1 METISHELITVDDIL
16 GWNPCP
22 RYTRKRLER
31 LVGDGVT
38 LMEILRSHIET
49 KNKIWIATRPGV
61 LSSRTRERWLEIMCE
76 RAIRRVLGK
85 SGIPEWEIWAEQW
98 ISGTDRSAGAA
109 SNAASVANAA
119 YEAASAAGAA
129 SNAARSAASNAAR
142 SAARSAANAA
152 YNAAN
157 AANAADTAYATY
169 ATYGTYE
176 VAYSA
181 AYSVS
186 YSVSY
191 NAAYN
196 AANAATAA
204 YAAANASNAL
214 YPTYENAYAVSTAA
228 GAARDAEQ
236 RQQVRDLLS
245 IIKGELK

>member
-1 METISHELITVDDIL
+1 MKTISHELITVDDIL

-109 SNAASVANAA
+109 SNAA
-119 YEAASAAGAA
+119 
-129 SNAARSAASNAAR
+129 RSAA
-142 SAARSAANAA
+142 SAANAA
-152 YNAAN
+152 YNAAY
-157 AANAADTAYATY
+157 TAYATY
-169 ATYGTYE
+169 GIYE

-214 YPTYENAYAVSTAA
+214 YPTYENAYAVSTAYS
-228 GAARDAEQ
+228 AARDAEQ

>member
-1 METISHELITVDDIL
+1 MKTISHELITVDDIL

-85 SGIPEWEIWAEQW
+85 SGIPTWEIWSEQW
-98 ISGTDRSAGAA
+98 LTGKDRS
-109 SNAASVANAA
+109 
-119 YEAASAAGAA
+119 AGAA
-129 SNAARSAASNAAR
+129 SNAARSAAS
-142 SAARSAANAA
+142 AANAA
-152 YNAAN
+152 YNAAY
-157 AANAADTAYATY
+157 TAYATY
-169 ATYGTYE
+169 GIYE

-186 YSVSY
+186 YNAARNAASAANAAYNASY
-191 NAAYN
+191 NAARN

>member
-1 METISHELITVDDIL
+1 MKTISHELITVDDIL

-109 SNAASVANAA
+109 SNAA
-119 YEAASAAGAA
+119 
-129 SNAARSAASNAAR
+129 RSAA
-142 SAARSAANAA
+142 SAANAA
-152 YNAAN
+152 YNAAY
-157 AANAADTAYATY
+157 TAYATY
-169 ATYGTYE
+169 GIYE

-191 NAAYN
+191 NAAR
-196 AANAATAA
+196 AAYNAATAA

-245 IIKGELK
+245 IIKGEIK

>member
-1 METISHELITVDDIL
+1 MKTISHELITVDDIL

-109 SNAASVANAA
+109 SNAA
-119 YEAASAAGAA
+119 
-129 SNAARSAASNAAR
+129 RSAASV
-142 SAARSAANAA
+142 ANAA
-152 YNAAN
+152 YNAAY
-157 AANAADTAYATY
+157 DTYD
-169 ATYGTYE
+169 TYGTYE

-186 YSVSY
+186 Y
-191 NAAYN
+191 NAARN

-236 RQQVRDLLS
+236 RQQVRDLLF
-245 IIKGELK
+245 IIKGEIK

>member
-1 METISHELITVDDIL
+1 MKTISHELITVDDIL

-85 SGIPEWEIWAEQW
+85 SGIPTWEIWAEQW

-109 SNAASVANAA
+109 SNAARAAYNAARAAYNAA
-119 YEAASAAGAA
+119 Y
-129 SNAARSAASNAAR
+129 NAARSAAS
-142 SAARSAANAA
+142 
-152 YNAAN
+152 
-157 AANAADTAYATY
+157 AADTAYATY

-176 VAYSA
+176 VAYNAASNAARSA
-181 AYSVS
+181 A
-186 YSVSY
+186 Y

-196 AANAATAA
+196 
-204 YAAANASNAL
+204 
-214 YPTYENAYAVSTAA
+214 
-228 GAARDAEQ
+228 AARDAEQ
-236 RQQVRDLLS
+236 RQQVRDLLF
-245 IIKGELK
+245 IIKGEIK

>member
-109 SNAASVANAA
+109 SNAA
-119 YEAASAAGAA
+119 
-129 SNAARSAASNAAR
+129 RSAA
-142 SAARSAANAA
+142 SAANAA
-152 YNAAN
+152 YNAAY
-157 AANAADTAYATY
+157 TAYATY
-169 ATYGTYE
+169 GIYE

-191 NAAYN
+191 NAAR
-196 AANAATAA
+196 AAYNAATAA

-245 IIKGELK
+245 IIKGEIK

>member
-1 METISHELITVDDIL
+1 MKTISHELITVDDIL

-109 SNAASVANAA
+109 SNAARAA
-119 YEAASAAGAA
+119 Y
-129 SNAARSAASNAAR
+129 
-142 SAARSAANAA
+142 
-152 YNAAN
+152 
-157 AANAADTAYATY
+157 
-169 ATYGTYE
+169 
-176 VAYSA
+176 
-181 AYSVS
+181 
-186 YSVSY
+186 
-191 NAAYN
+191 
-196 AANAATAA
+196 NAATAA

-236 RQQVRDLLS
+236 RQQVRDLLF
-245 IIKGELK
+245 IIKGEIKWKL

>member
-98 ISGTDRSAGAA
+98 ISGKDRSAGAA
-109 SNAASVANAA
+109 
-119 YEAASAAGAA
+119 
-129 SNAARSAASNAAR
+129 
-142 SAARSAANAA
+142 
-152 YNAAN
+152 
-157 AANAADTAYATY
+157 
-169 ATYGTYE
+169 
-176 VAYSA
+176 
-181 AYSVS
+181 
-186 YSVSY
+186 
-191 NAAYN
+191 
-196 AANAATAA
+196 
-204 YAAANASNAL
+204 
-214 YPTYENAYAVSTAA
+214 A
-228 GAARDAEQ
+228 GAARSAEQ
-236 RQQVRDLLS
+236 RQQVRNLLS
-245 IIKGELK
+245 IIKGEIK